1 MDARRYHD
9 RLAFMTAR
17 RRHTRRV
24 RLRSLRVHVDRAK
37 TAVFAARMHD
47 QAVALRH
54 AVNL

>member
-1 MDARRYHD
+1 MDARRYEE
-9 RLAFMTAR
+9 RLAFATAK

-37 TAVFAARMHD
+37 ATVFAGRMHD
-47 QAVALRH
+47 HAVAQRH